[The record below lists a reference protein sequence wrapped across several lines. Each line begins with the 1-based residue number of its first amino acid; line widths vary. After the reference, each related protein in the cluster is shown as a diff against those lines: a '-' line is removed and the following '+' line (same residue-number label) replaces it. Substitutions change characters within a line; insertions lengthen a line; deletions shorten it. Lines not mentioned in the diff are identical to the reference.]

1 MVTAAPARPTG
12 GPAGAPARPAPGRAI
27 SALAPVRACLRTRS
41 LYPFVLR
48 WFASIEP
55 SRRGQTRVLDMPAGS
70 GVLSAPLSAAGFD
83 VAPADLFPEYLEGAE
98 ARHSGRGVV
107 EAFESET
114 GVRLD
119 ADIRG
124 ALFGDSDPKRV
135 GTLRAAAAD
144 MEAPLPFADGSFD
157 VVLCVEGIEH
167 VMDRHKTLRELRRA
181 LRPGGRLLI
190 TTPNLLS
197 IRARIAYALAGQRA
211 LKSFIDEHTSV
222 WGRSPDGT
230 RTYHGHAFLISYYQ
244 LRYSLHHCGLRIRAL
259 HRSNWSPS
267 SVLLAPLA
275 LFIWLGTVSAQRR
288 AVRKFERLRREGA
301 IPPDAEAPYREMLR
315 HVMSGAL
322 LFNATLIVEAE
333 AVRDSGA

>member
-1 MVTAAPARPTG
+1 MTVAPARSS
-12 GPAGAPARPAPGRAI
+12 GAPPAAPRSAAGRAI
-27 SALAPVRACLRTRS
+27 PALAPVRACLRTRS

-55 SRRGQTRVLDMPAGS
+55 ARRAVTRVLDMPAGT
-70 GVLSAPLSAAGFD
+70 GVLSAPLHAAGFD
-83 VAPADLFPEYLEGAE
+83 VVPADLFPEYLEQAESRHAGA
-98 ARHSGRGVV
+98 GVV
-107 EAFESET
+107 AAFESET
-114 GVRLD
+114 GVKLD
-119 ADIRG
+119 ADIRA
-124 ALFGDSDPKRV
+124 ALFGAESPARS
-135 GTLRAAAAD
+135 GGLRAVAAD
-144 MEAPLPFADGSFD
+144 MEAPLPFDDASFD

-167 VMDRHKTLRELRRA
+167 VMDRHKTLHELRRV
-181 LRPGGRLLI
+181 LKPGGRLLI

-222 WGRSPDGT
+222 WGKSPDGQ

-244 LRYSLHHCGLRIRAL
+244 LRYSLHHCGLRIRSL

-275 LFIWLGTVSAQRR
+275 LFIWLGTASAQRR
-288 AVRKFERLRREGA
+288 AVRKFERLKREGSVPA
-301 IPPDAEAPYREMLR
+301 DASPPYTEMMR

-333 AVRDSGA
+333 AVGR